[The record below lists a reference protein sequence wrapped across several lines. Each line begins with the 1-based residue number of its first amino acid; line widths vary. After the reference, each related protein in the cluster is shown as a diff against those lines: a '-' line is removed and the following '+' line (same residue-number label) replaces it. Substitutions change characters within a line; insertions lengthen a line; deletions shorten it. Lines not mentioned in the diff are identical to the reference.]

1 MIQQDPSRLSGWLMF
16 KMHCIAWNRNPKFP
30 RNNHKKQRCHTCG
43 YKSQLIK
50 FYNFCTNKFV
60 RVIISC
66 HKTHHGLTPVKVMHC
81 VMLCRR
87 AQWLMSALR
96 DNLFT
101 TEVWVSESQY
111 QSAQPTAALCTA
123 RPASS
128 VSAVRVVT
136 CVGGER
142 LTGGEESWEL
152 GPRCPCEEK
161 ITPPGRGKFQVDND
175 KNSYI
180 FLIFFLESWF

>member
-30 RNNHKKQRCHTCG
+30 RINHKKQRCHTCG

-50 FYNFCTNKFV
+50 SYNFCTNNFV
-60 RVIISC
+60 RVTISC
-66 HKTHHGLTPVKVMHC
+66 HKTHHARTPVTVTVMHC

-142 LTGGEESWEL
+142 LTGGEESW
-152 GPRCPCEEK
+152 GPGVHVRRKLHRREEGNFRWIIIK
-161 ITPPGRGKFQVDND
+161 IA
-175 KNSYI
+175 I
-180 FLIFFLESWF
+180 FYIFFLESWF